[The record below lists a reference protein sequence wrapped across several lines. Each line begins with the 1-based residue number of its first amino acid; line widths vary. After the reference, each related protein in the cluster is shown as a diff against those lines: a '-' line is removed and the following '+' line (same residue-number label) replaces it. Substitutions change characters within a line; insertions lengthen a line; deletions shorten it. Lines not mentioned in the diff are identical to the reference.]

1 VEVQGSINYSV
12 VHVFG
17 SVLGL
22 CRNFGGCVVALVNC
36 GTSMAMHLLCLFLLL
51 VRIEIFVA
59 PLVGFCTVALVVLSM
74 YAVGCSVWQLLWWFF
89 CSYFGDLTPVRAVGF
104 CNCFG
109 GFYSFNSSWLIR
121 FGGSVFSV
129 WFSWLCFCCWLLL
142 LVTIQGFVVALMVLV
157 Q

>member
-1 VEVQGSINYSV
+1 MEVQGSINYSV

-22 CRNFGGCVVALVNC
+22 CRNFGGCCVVALVNC

-89 CSYFGDLTPVRAVGF
+89 CSYFGD
-104 CNCFG
+104 
-109 GFYSFNSSWLIR
+109 
-121 FGGSVFSV
+121 
-129 WFSWLCFCCWLLL
+129 
-142 LVTIQGFVVALMVLV
+142 
-157 Q
+157 